1 MHPAP
6 TVAVAIPQPRVNY
19 DALRAFAHSYQPPSR
34 ARQDTETDTAHV
46 QPRTE
51 LDAYLIWEEK
61 IKKGSWENPIS
72 ISSDSGSSGDG
83 DGDGD
88 GDHDSDPSE
97 KNRNRSRSRTRK
109 RAGIQS
115 RSGLEAEAEGKS
127 ESGPKPEPEPE
138 PELESTSPA
147 SISSHPPPHLQSR
160 SVYQT

>member
-88 GDHDSDPSE
+88 HDSDPSE